1 MNFKPTY
8 HHHNVKDAEP
18 ILASGTRAPDKRQI
32 SIRWLAGVIL
42 TGLTSVALMGI
53 ALFAALDG
61 KEQLALPATS
71 LTSNALDVEELTPG
85 EKTARLRSTILA
97 NREPDK
103 LLMDVPT
110 LETDGDQQFVRSRPF
125 VKVSMPLAANYLI
138 EEEYPTF
145 DPLQIFATKTSSG
158 PNNFRSTDIYG
169 AKLESEIALKTLPF
183 PLNRGEYP
191 FAASI
196 SAEEAEEIVRT
207 TGSILIEPD
216 SQITALHY
224 VDPRRFGQE
233 TTSIFDFTEGLN
245 ARIVAENVTI
255 SSYLPDQIERPEFFE
270 DMRAIRT
277 MSSLNDIMIEAGY
290 SQQQIAPF
298 LETIGDRMD
307 TSQMPPGTSLRIAVE
322 QTSTFTDIVRL
333 SVYNQNQHVFTI
345 ARDDQGLHEFTDAP
359 EYSPTVAAF
368 LDDTPNILPQAT
380 ELPTIHDGIYRAG
393 LSYGM
398 TQPMIQQLLK
408 MLAPHVDF
416 NAKVHPTDS
425 VDVFFSVT
433 DESTRATDDSELLFV
448 SAKFGDD
455 EALKFYR
462 FTHPETDSVS
472 YYRENGQSAKKFLLR
487 NPAPTARFLSAF
499 GMRRHP
505 ITGRMRMHAGVDWA
519 APRGT
524 PILASGDGTVLK
536 AGWNSGG
543 YGRQTLIQHANGYV
557 SSYSHQTRIADG
569 VVEGARVKQGQ
580 IIGFIGST
588 GLSTGPH
595 LHYELIV
602 NGTKVDPLRV
612 RLPEGTA
619 LDGDVLAQFYTE
631 RQKINELLDIEDSN
645 LQLAQNQPAVNI
657 IPIPAAPSSTI
668 SN

>member
-1 MNFKPTY
+1 MNFSRTY
-8 HHHNVKDAEP
+8 HHHNIKDDAP
-18 ILASGTRAPDKRQI
+18 ILASGARAPDKRQV
-32 SIRWLAGVIL
+32 SFRWLTGVFL
-42 TGLTSVALMGI
+42 TAITSISLMGV

-61 KEQLALPATS
+61 KEQLALPAVSIASTGLEINES
-71 LTSNALDVEELTPG
+71 EPL
-85 EKTARLRSTILA
+85 EKTSRLRTTTLA
-97 NREPDK
+97 NRETDK
-103 LLMDVPT
+103 LLMEVPT
-110 LETDGDQQFVRSRPF
+110 LETDGDQQFVRPRPF
-125 VKVSMPLAANYLI
+125 VLISMPLAANYLI

-145 DPLQIFATKTSSG
+145 DPLQIFATDTSVG
-158 PNNFRSTDIYG
+158 PNNFRSADIYG
-169 AKLESEIALKTLPF
+169 AKLESEIALKSVPF

-196 SAEEAEEIVRT
+196 SADEAEETVRT

-233 TTSIFDFTEGLN
+233 TTSLFDFTAGLN

-255 SSYLPDQIERPEFFE
+255 SSYLPDEVERPEFFE

-277 MSSLNDIMIEAGY
+277 TTALANIMREAGY
-290 SQQQIAPF
+290 SEQQIAPF
-298 LETIGDRMD
+298 LETIGDRID
-307 TSQMPPGTSLRIAVE
+307 TNELPPGTSLRIAVE
-322 QTSTFTDIVRL
+322 QTKATTKLVRL
-333 SVYNQNQHVFTI
+333 SIYDQNKHILTI
-345 ARDDQGLHEFTDAP
+345 AQNDDGSYAFTNAP
-359 EYSPTVAAF
+359 EYSPSVAAF

-380 ELPTIHDGIYRAG
+380 DLPTIHDGIYRAG

-398 TQPMIQQLLK
+398 TQPMIKQLTK

-416 NAKVHPTDS
+416 NANVQPTDAIE
-425 VDVFFSVT
+425 VFFSVT
-433 DESTRATDDSELLFV
+433 DESARATDNSELLFV
-448 SAKFGDD
+448 SAKFGDQ
-455 EALKFYR
+455 ALKFYR
-462 FTHPETDSVS
+462 FSHPQDNSIG
-472 YYRENGQSAKKFLLR
+472 YYSENGQSAKKFLLR
-487 NPAPTARFLSAF
+487 NPTPTARFLSAF

-505 ITGRMRMHAGVDWA
+505 ITGRMRMHSGVDWA

-524 PILASGDGTVLK
+524 PILASGDGTVIK

-569 VVEGARVKQGQ
+569 VVEGARVQQGQ

-612 RLPEGTA
+612 RLPEGNT
-619 LDGDVLAQFYTE
+619 LEGDVLAQFYTE

-645 LQLAQNQPAVNI
+645 VELARTQPAINL
-657 IPIPAAPSSTI
+657 IPIPAAPSSSI